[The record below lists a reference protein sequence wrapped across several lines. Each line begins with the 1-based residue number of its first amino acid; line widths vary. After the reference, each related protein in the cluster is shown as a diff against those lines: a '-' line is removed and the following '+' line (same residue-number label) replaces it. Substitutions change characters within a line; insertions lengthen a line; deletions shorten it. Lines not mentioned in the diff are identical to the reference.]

1 MLLKKTRHGGNKVAE
16 LAPAKLFAARQ
27 VKLFNIG
34 QVLAVLNPT
43 FPDLTPSKLRFLE
56 EQGLVTPQRTPSGY
70 RKFTELDI
78 ERIQIV
84 LELQR
89 DQYLPLKVIR
99 NYLADID
106 AGKQPTLPGGAV
118 KAAHLRNSRVKK
130 ISRIELIAETGITES
145 LITEAQE
152 ASLLGDDAFDASA
165 IEIARAIVHLQRF
178 GISPRHLKG
187 LKASA
192 DREIGIIEGV
202 VAPVLSKN
210 DTSSRS
216 RAAHYAAEIENQ
228 FASIRTE
235 LIRAVIGKIDG

>member
-1 MLLKKTRHGGNKVAE
+1 MAE
-16 LAPAKLFAARQ
+16 VAPASIFSARQ

-34 QVLAVLNPT
+34 QVLAVLNPD

-56 EQGLVTPQRTPSGY
+56 EQGLISPQRTNSGY

-99 NYLADID
+99 TYLADLD
-106 AGKQPTLPGGAV
+106 AGKQPTLPGSGA
-118 KAAHLRNSRVKK
+118 APQLASSRNRKFT
-130 ISRIELIAETGITES
+130 RIEVITETGITDGLIAEAQDVS
-145 LITEAQE
+145 LIGQEPFEAT
-152 ASLLGDDAFDASA
+152 D
-165 IEIARAIVHLQRF
+165 IEIAKSIVHLQRF
-178 GISPRHLKG
+178 GISPRHLRG

-202 VAPVLSKN
+202 VAPVLSKK
-210 DTSSRS
+210 DTGSRS
-216 RAAHYAAEIENQ
+216 RAAHYAAEIESQ
-228 FASIRTE
+228 FSAIRSE
-235 LIRAVIGKIDG
+235 LIRAVVDKIDG

>member
-1 MLLKKTRHGGNKVAE
+1 MAQP
-16 LAPAKLFAARQ
+16 ASAKLYAARPA
-27 VKLFNIG
+27 KLFNIG
-34 QVLAVLNPT
+34 QVLNVLNPN

-99 NYLADID
+99 NYLSDLD
-106 AGKQPTLPGGAV
+106 EGKQPILPGGAV
-118 KAAHLRNSRVKK
+118 NPQHLRQGRGKK
-130 ISRIELIAETGITES
+130 LSSIELVAETAITDA
-145 LITEAQE
+145 LIQEAQDVMLLGQEPFE
-152 ASLLGDDAFDASA
+152 ASDV
-165 IEIARAIVHLQRF
+165 EIARAIVHLQRF
-178 GISPRHLKG
+178 GIQPRHLRG
-187 LKASA
+187 IKASA
-192 DREIGIIEGV
+192 EREIGIIEGV

-210 DTSSRS
+210 DTASRS

-228 FASIRTE
+228 FSSIRAE
-235 LIRAVIGKIDG
+235 LIRSVIAKIDG